1 MHILLTNDDGLMAPG
16 LLTIYAGL
24 KERGHRV
31 TVCAPDGQRSAASHS
46 VTLRSPIKVAPWAL
60 PDGALGFAVYG
71 TPADCARLGFSV
83 LAKEPVDL
91 VLSGINDDLNLGFD
105 INYSGT
111 VAAAME
117 AASAGYPALAASLE
131 RSNAHDWKRAVHIV
145 LAVVDNFSSWN
156 LPQGVAVNLNM
167 PDQLS
172 TGRNDWFWTRPHSSP
187 NEDHFEG
194 EPHPDGSVLYQRL
207 RSPEAELVRDDEQ
220 ENPTTD
226 VAHVR
231 AGHITLSPLIPH
243 GCHEATLTRLAVD
256 NKTGGQRPAG
266 K

>member
-91 VLSGINDDLNLGFD
+91 VLSGINDDSNLGFD

-111 VAAAME
+111 VAAAVE
-117 AASAGYPALAASLE
+117 AAASGYPALAASIQ
-131 RSNAHDWKRAVHIV
+131 RSSVYDWKRAVHIV
-145 LAVVDNFSSWN
+145 VAVVDSFSSWKI
-156 LPQGVAVNLNM
+156 PRGVAVNLNI
-167 PDQLS
+167 PETLS
-172 TGRNDWFWTRPHSSP
+172 TGRNEWFWTRPHPSP
-187 NEDHFEG
+187 ADDYYEG
-194 EPHPDGSVLYQRL
+194 QPHPDGSVLYQRL
-207 RSPEAELVRDDEQ
+207 RGSGTELVTAEERAE
-220 ENPTTD
+220 PTTD
-226 VAHVR
+226 LAHAQLGR
-231 AGHITLSPLIPH
+231 ITLSPITPH
-243 GCHEATLTRLAVD
+243 GFHEPTLSRLIAASRV
-256 NKTGGQRPAG
+256 
-266 K
+266 